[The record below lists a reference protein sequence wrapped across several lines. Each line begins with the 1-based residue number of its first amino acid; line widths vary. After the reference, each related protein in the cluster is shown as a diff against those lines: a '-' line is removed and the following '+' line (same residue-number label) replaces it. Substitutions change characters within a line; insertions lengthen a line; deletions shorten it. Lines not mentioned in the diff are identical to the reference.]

1 MANLY
6 SIPALRV
13 GIVISWRLERSM
25 KRTFGTIFIG
35 LILVALLGGSTDLLH
50 SGSAAQNQR
59 LDLLIRGGRVID
71 GLGGDPVV
79 ADIGISGDRILFIGD
94 AAREKRQAGR
104 VIEAKGLVVAPGF
117 IDPHTHAAE
126 DLGTMSGHSN
136 QNFLFQGVT
145 TVVTG
150 NDGSGPLPIGA
161 TLKRW
166 QDQGIGTNAV
176 LYIGHGSVRQRVMGM
191 SDAAPTAEQ
200 LEKMRS
206 LVREGMAEG
215 AFGMSTGLYY
225 APGSYAKTAEVV
237 ELAKVVAG
245 LGGVYDTH
253 MRDESTY
260 NIGVL
265 DSIRETIE
273 IGRQARLPVHISH
286 IKMLGVD
293 VWGRS
298 DEAIGIIE
306 AARREGIAVTAN
318 QYPYTASGTSLTAAL
333 VPRWAEV
340 GGNGELLKRI
350 DDPAIRPRLIA
361 EMEINLKRR
370 GGADSLLITRTRD
383 LSLVGKR
390 LDAIARARGKSAIET
405 ALEIIR
411 EGGAGVASFNMSEK
425 DIENFM
431 KQPWVMTGSDGS
443 SGHPR
448 KYGTYPRK
456 ISDYVIKRRVISLP
470 RMIEAS
476 SRQVAAEL
484 RIPERGR
491 IATGWYAD
499 LIVFDEKTIAEKA
512 TYEQPEVLSTGMRYV
527 LVNGKLAI
535 DNGQYTGALAGR
547 ALKK

>member
-1 MANLY
+1 
-6 SIPALRV
+6 
-13 GIVISWRLERSM
+13 M
-25 KRTFGTIFIG
+25 KITLGKILIG
-35 LILVALLGGSTDLLH
+35 LALLALPAGLTVLIEPGW
-50 SGSAAQNQR
+50 AAQKEQ

-71 GLGGDPVV
+71 GLGGEPKITDV
-79 ADIGISGDRILFIGD
+79 GISGDRIVFIGD
-94 AAREKRQAGR
+94 AASAKREATR
-104 VIEAKGLVVAPGF
+104 VIEAQGLIVAPGF

-126 DLGTMSGHSN
+126 DLGTMSGRSN

-150 NDGSGPLPIGA
+150 NDGNGPLPIGG

-166 QDQGIGTNAV
+166 QEQGIGTNAV
-176 LYIGHGSVRQRVMGM
+176 LYVGHGSIRQRVMGM
-191 SDAAPTAEQ
+191 SDAAPGPEQ
-200 LEKMRS
+200 LEKMKS
-206 LVREGMAEG
+206 LVRDGMKEG

-225 APGSYAKTAEVV
+225 APGSYARTAEVI

-260 NIGVL
+260 NVGVL
-265 DSIRETIE
+265 ESIRETIE
-273 IGRQARLPVHISH
+273 IGRQAGLPVHISH

-293 VWGRS
+293 VWGKS
-298 DEAIGIIE
+298 DEAIRIIE
-306 AARREGIAVTAN
+306 EARRGGIAVTAN

-340 GGNGELLKRI
+340 GGNAELLKRI
-350 DDPAIRPRLIA
+350 EDPAIRPRLVA
-361 EMEINLKRR
+361 EMEVNLKRR
-370 GGADSLLITRTRD
+370 GGAESLLITRTRD
-383 LSLVGKR
+383 QALVGRR
-390 LDAIARARGKSAIET
+390 LDAIARARGRSAVET

-411 EGGAGVASFNMSEK
+411 EGGAGVASFNMSER

-456 ISDYVIKRRVISLP
+456 ISDYVMKRQVISLP

-476 SRQVAAEL
+476 SNQVATEV

-491 IATGWYAD
+491 IVHGWYAD
-499 LIVFDEKTIAEKA
+499 IIVFDEKTLAERA
-512 TYEQPEVLSTGMRYV
+512 TYEQPEVLSTGMRFV
-527 LVNGKLAI
+527 IVNGKLAI
-535 DNGQYTGALAGR
+535 ENGQYTGALAGR
-547 ALKK
+547 ALKKQ

>member
-1 MANLY
+1 MKNILGKILVGSILLA
-6 SIPALRV
+6 IPA
-13 GIVISWRLERSM
+13 
-25 KRTFGTIFIG
+25 G
-35 LILVALLGGSTDLLH
+35 LSALIAPGR
-50 SGSAAQNQR
+50 AAQNRR

-71 GLGGDPVV
+71 GLGGEASVTDV
-79 ADIGISGDRILFIGD
+79 GITGDRIVFIGD
-94 AAREKRQAGR
+94 AARAKLGAAR
-104 VIEAKGLVVAPGF
+104 VIEASGMIVAPGF

-126 DLGTMSGHSN
+126 DLGSMSGRSN

-150 NDGSGPLPIGA
+150 NDGSGPLPIGG

-166 QDQGIGTNAV
+166 QEQGIGTNAI
-176 LYIGHGSVRQRVMGM
+176 LYVGHGSVRQRVMGM
-191 SDAAPTAEQ
+191 SDAAPTPEQ
-200 LEKMRS
+200 MARMKTLVADGMR
-206 LVREGMAEG
+206 EG

-225 APGSYAKTAEVV
+225 APGSYARTPEVI

-260 NIGVL
+260 NVGVL

-273 IGRQARLPVHISH
+273 IGRQAQLPVHISH

-293 VWGRS
+293 VWGKS
-298 DEAIGIIE
+298 DEAIRIVE
-306 AARREGIAVTAN
+306 EARREGIAVTAN

-340 GGNGELLKRI
+340 GGNVELLKRI
-350 DDPAIRPRLIA
+350 DDPVVRPRLIA
-361 EMEINLKRR
+361 EMEVNLKRR

-383 LSLVGKR
+383 QALIGKR
-390 LDAIARARGKSAIET
+390 LDAIARGRGKSAIET

-411 EGGAGVASFNMSEK
+411 DGGAGVASFNMNEK

-431 KQPWVMTGSDGS
+431 KQSWVMTGSDGS

-456 ISDYVIKRRVISLP
+456 ISDYVMKRRVITLP
-470 RMIEAS
+470 RMIQAS
-476 SRQVAAEL
+476 SSQVSTAL
-484 RIPERGR
+484 RIPARGR

-499 LIVFDEKTIAEKA
+499 IIVFDEKTIAEKA
-512 TYEQPEVLSTGMRYV
+512 TYEQPENLATGMRTV
-527 LVNGKLAI
+527 IVNGKLAI
-535 DNGQYTGALAGR
+535 DNGQYTGVLAGQ
-547 ALKK
+547 ALKKE

>member
-1 MANLY
+1 MNKTPGK
-6 SIPALRV
+6 I
-13 GIVISWRLERSM
+13 GIA
-25 KRTFGTIFIG
+25 
-35 LILVALLGGSTDLLH
+35 LILLALAGGVSTLVEP
-50 SGSAAQNQR
+50 GRAAQNQR
-59 LDLLIRGGRVID
+59 LDILIRGGRVID

-79 ADIGISGDRILFIGD
+79 TDVGISGDRIVFIGD
-94 AAREKRQAGR
+94 AARDKRQAGR

-126 DLGTMSGHSN
+126 DLGTLSGHSN

-150 NDGSGPLPIGA
+150 NDGSSPLPIGA

-200 LEKMRS
+200 LDKMKS
-206 LVREGMAEG
+206 LVREAMREG

-225 APGSYAKTAEVV
+225 APGSYAKTAEVI
-237 ELAKVVAG
+237 ELAKVVAAQ
-245 LGGVYDTH
+245 GGVYDTH

-293 VWGRS
+293 VWGKS
-298 DEAIGIIE
+298 DEAIRLIE
-306 AARREGIAVTAN
+306 EARREGIAVTAN

-340 GGNGELLKRI
+340 GGTAELFKRI
-350 DDPAIRPRLIA
+350 DDPAVRLRLIT
-361 EMEINLKRR
+361 EMEVNLKRR
-370 GGADSLLITRTRD
+370 GGAESLLITRARNQD
-383 LSLVGKR
+383 LVGKR
-390 LDAIARARGKSAIET
+390 LNEIARARSKSAVET

-456 ISDYVIKRRVISLP
+456 ISDYVLKRRVISLP

-476 SRQVAAEL
+476 SNQVATEL

-491 IATGWYAD
+491 IAIGWFAD
-499 LIVFDEKTIAEKA
+499 IIAFDEKTIAEQA

-535 DNGQYTGALAGR
+535 QDGQFTGVLMGR

>member
-1 MANLY
+1 MKKTPGK
-6 SIPALRV
+6 I
-13 GIVISWRLERSM
+13 GIA
-25 KRTFGTIFIG
+25 
-35 LILVALLGGSTDLLH
+35 LILLALAGGVSTLVEP
-50 SGSAAQNQR
+50 GRAAQNQR
-59 LDLLIRGGRVID
+59 LDILIRGGRVID

-79 ADIGISGDRILFIGD
+79 TDVGISGDRIVFIGD
-94 AAREKRQAGR
+94 AARDKRQAGR

-150 NDGSGPLPIGA
+150 NDGSSPLPIGA

-200 LEKMRS
+200 LDKMKS
-206 LVREGMAEG
+206 LVREAMREG

-225 APGSYAKTAEVV
+225 APGSYAKTAEVI
-237 ELAKVVAG
+237 ELAKVVAAQ
-245 LGGVYDTH
+245 GGVYDTH

-293 VWGRS
+293 VWGKS
-298 DEAIGIIE
+298 DEAIRLIE
-306 AARREGIAVTAN
+306 EARREGIAVTAN

-340 GGNGELLKRI
+340 GGTAELFKRI
-350 DDPAIRPRLIA
+350 DDPAVRLRLIT
-361 EMEINLKRR
+361 EREVNLKRR
-370 GGADSLLITRTRD
+370 GGAESLLITRARNQD
-383 LSLVGKR
+383 LVGKR
-390 LDAIARARGKSAIET
+390 LNEIARARSKSAVET

-431 KQPWVMTGSDGS
+431 KQPWVMT
-443 SGHPR
+443 
-448 KYGTYPRK
+448 
-456 ISDYVIKRRVISLP
+456 
-470 RMIEAS
+470 
-476 SRQVAAEL
+476 
-484 RIPERGR
+484 
-491 IATGWYAD
+491 
-499 LIVFDEKTIAEKA
+499 
-512 TYEQPEVLSTGMRYV
+512 
-527 LVNGKLAI
+527 
-535 DNGQYTGALAGR
+535 
-547 ALKK
+547 

>member
-1 MANLY
+1 MNKTPGK
-6 SIPALRV
+6 I
-13 GIVISWRLERSM
+13 GIA
-25 KRTFGTIFIG
+25 
-35 LILVALLGGSTDLLH
+35 LILLALAGGVSTLVEP
-50 SGSAAQNQR
+50 GRAAQNQR
-59 LDLLIRGGRVID
+59 LDILIRGGRVID

-79 ADIGISGDRILFIGD
+79 TDVGISGDRIVFIGD
-94 AAREKRQAGR
+94 AARDKRQAGR

-150 NDGSGPLPIGA
+150 NDGSSPLPIGA

-200 LEKMRS
+200 LDKMKS
-206 LVREGMAEG
+206 LVREAMREG

-225 APGSYAKTAEVV
+225 APGSYAKTAEVI
-237 ELAKVVAG
+237 ELAKVVAAQ
-245 LGGVYDTH
+245 GGVYDTH

-293 VWGRS
+293 VWGKS
-298 DEAIGIIE
+298 DEAIRLIE
-306 AARREGIAVTAN
+306 EARREGIAVTAN

-340 GGNGELLKRI
+340 GGTAELFKRI
-350 DDPAIRPRLIA
+350 DDPAVRLRLIT
-361 EMEINLKRR
+361 EMEVNLKRR
-370 GGADSLLITRTRD
+370 GGAESLLITRARNQD
-383 LSLVGKR
+383 LVGKR
-390 LDAIARARGKSAIET
+390 LNEIARARSKSAVET

-456 ISDYVIKRRVISLP
+456 ISDYVLKRRVISLP

-476 SRQVAAEL
+476 SNQVATEL

-491 IATGWYAD
+491 IAIGWFAD
-499 LIVFDEKTIAEKA
+499 IIAFDEKTIAEQA

-535 DNGQYTGALAGR
+535 QDGQFTGVLMGR

>member
-1 MANLY
+1 MKKTPGK
-6 SIPALRV
+6 I
-13 GIVISWRLERSM
+13 GIA
-25 KRTFGTIFIG
+25 
-35 LILVALLGGSTDLLH
+35 LILLALAGGVSTLVEP
-50 SGSAAQNQR
+50 GRAAQNQR
-59 LDLLIRGGRVID
+59 LDILIRGGRVID
-71 GLGGDPVV
+71 GLGGDHVV
-79 ADIGISGDRILFIGD
+79 TQVGNSGDRIVFIGD
-94 AAREKRQAGR
+94 AARDKRQAGR

-150 NDGSGPLPIGA
+150 NDGSSPLPIGA

-200 LEKMRS
+200 LDKMKS
-206 LVREGMAEG
+206 LVREAMREG

-225 APGSYAKTAEVV
+225 APGSYAKTAEVI
-237 ELAKVVAG
+237 ELAKVVAAQ
-245 LGGVYDTH
+245 GGVYDTH

-260 NIGVL
+260 NVGVL

-293 VWGRS
+293 VWGKS
-298 DEAIGIIE
+298 DEAIRLIE
-306 AARREGIAVTAN
+306 EARREGIAVTAN

-340 GGNGELLKRI
+340 GGTAELFKRI
-350 DDPAIRPRLIA
+350 DDPAVRLRLIT
-361 EMEINLKRR
+361 EMEVNLKRR
-370 GGADSLLITRTRD
+370 GGAESLLITRARNQD
-383 LSLVGKR
+383 LVGKR
-390 LDAIARARGKSAIET
+390 LNEIARARSKSAVET

-456 ISDYVIKRRVISLP
+456 ISDYVLKRRVISLP

-476 SRQVAAEL
+476 SNQVATEL

-491 IATGWYAD
+491 IAIGWFAD
-499 LIVFDEKTIAEKA
+499 IIAFDEKTIAEQA

-535 DNGQYTGALAGR
+535 QDGQFTGVLMGR

>member
-1 MANLY
+1 MKKTPGK
-6 SIPALRV
+6 I
-13 GIVISWRLERSM
+13 GIA
-25 KRTFGTIFIG
+25 
-35 LILVALLGGSTDLLH
+35 LILLALAGGVSTLVEP
-50 SGSAAQNQR
+50 GRAAQNQR
-59 LDLLIRGGRVID
+59 LDILIRGGRVID

-79 ADIGISGDRILFIGD
+79 TDVGISGDRIVFIGD
-94 AAREKRQAGR
+94 AARDKRQAGR

-150 NDGSGPLPIGA
+150 NDGSSPLPIGA

-200 LEKMRS
+200 LDKMKS
-206 LVREGMAEG
+206 LVREAMREG

-225 APGSYAKTAEVV
+225 APGSYAKTAEVI
-237 ELAKVVAG
+237 ELAKVVAAQ
-245 LGGVYDTH
+245 GGVYDTH

-260 NIGVL
+260 NVGVL

-293 VWGRS
+293 VWGKS
-298 DEAIGIIE
+298 DEAIRLIE
-306 AARREGIAVTAN
+306 EARREGIAVTAN

-340 GGNGELLKRI
+340 GGTAELFKRI
-350 DDPAIRPRLIA
+350 DDPAVRLRLIT
-361 EMEINLKRR
+361 EMEVNLKRR
-370 GGADSLLITRTRD
+370 GGAESLLITRARNQD
-383 LSLVGKR
+383 LVGKR
-390 LDAIARARGKSAIET
+390 LNEIARARSKSAVET

-456 ISDYVIKRRVISLP
+456 ISDYVLKRRVISLP

-476 SRQVAAEL
+476 SNQVATEL

-491 IATGWYAD
+491 IAIGWFAD
-499 LIVFDEKTIAEKA
+499 IIAFDEKTIAEQA

-535 DNGQYTGALAGR
+535 QDGQFTGVLMGR

>member
-1 MANLY
+1 MNKTPGK
-6 SIPALRV
+6 I
-13 GIVISWRLERSM
+13 GIA
-25 KRTFGTIFIG
+25 
-35 LILVALLGGSTDLLH
+35 LILLALAGGVSTLVEP
-50 SGSAAQNQR
+50 GRAAQNQR
-59 LDLLIRGGRVID
+59 LDILIRGGRVID

-79 ADIGISGDRILFIGD
+79 TDVGISGDRIVFIGD
-94 AAREKRQAGR
+94 AARDKRQAGR

-150 NDGSGPLPIGA
+150 NDGSSPLPIGA

-200 LEKMRS
+200 LDKMKS
-206 LVREGMAEG
+206 LVREAMLEG

-225 APGSYAKTAEVV
+225 APGSYAKTAEVI
-237 ELAKVVAG
+237 ELAKVVAAQ
-245 LGGVYDTH
+245 GGVYDTH

-293 VWGRS
+293 VWGKS
-298 DEAIGIIE
+298 DEAIRLIE
-306 AARREGIAVTAN
+306 EARREGIAVTAN

-340 GGNGELLKRI
+340 GGTAELFKRI
-350 DDPAIRPRLIA
+350 DDPAVRLRLIT
-361 EMEINLKRR
+361 EMEVNLKRR
-370 GGADSLLITRTRD
+370 GGAESLLITRARNQD
-383 LSLVGKR
+383 LVGKR
-390 LDAIARARGKSAIET
+390 LNEIARARSKSAVET

-456 ISDYVIKRRVISLP
+456 ISDYVLKRRVISLP

-476 SRQVAAEL
+476 SNQVATEL

-491 IATGWYAD
+491 IAIGWFAD
-499 LIVFDEKTIAEKA
+499 IIAFDEKTIAEQA

-535 DNGQYTGALAGR
+535 QDGQFTGVLMGR

>member
-1 MANLY
+1 MKKTPGK
-6 SIPALRV
+6 I
-13 GIVISWRLERSM
+13 GIA
-25 KRTFGTIFIG
+25 
-35 LILVALLGGSTDLLH
+35 LILLALAGGVSTLVEP
-50 SGSAAQNQR
+50 GRAAQNQR
-59 LDLLIRGGRVID
+59 LDILIRGGRVID

-79 ADIGISGDRILFIGD
+79 TDVGISGDRIVFIGD
-94 AAREKRQAGR
+94 AARDKRQAGR

-150 NDGSGPLPIGA
+150 NDGSSPLPIGA

-200 LEKMRS
+200 LDKMKS
-206 LVREGMAEG
+206 LVREAMREG

-225 APGSYAKTAEVV
+225 APGSYAKTAEVI
-237 ELAKVVAG
+237 ELAKVVAAQ
-245 LGGVYDTH
+245 GGVYDTH

-293 VWGRS
+293 VWGKS
-298 DEAIGIIE
+298 DEAIRLIE
-306 AARREGIAVTAN
+306 EARREGIAVTAN

-340 GGNGELLKRI
+340 GGTAELFKRI
-350 DDPAIRPRLIA
+350 DDPAVRLRLIT
-361 EMEINLKRR
+361 EMEVNLKRR
-370 GGADSLLITRTRD
+370 GGAESLLITRTRNQD
-383 LSLVGKR
+383 LVGKR
-390 LDAIARARGKSAIET
+390 LNEIARARSKSAVET

-456 ISDYVIKRRVISLP
+456 ISDYVLKRRVISLP

-476 SRQVAAEL
+476 SNQVATEL

-491 IATGWYAD
+491 IAIGWFAD
-499 LIVFDEKTIAEKA
+499 IIAFDEKTIAEQA

-535 DNGQYTGALAGR
+535 QDGQFTGVLMGR

>member
-1 MANLY
+1 MKKTPGK
-6 SIPALRV
+6 I
-13 GIVISWRLERSM
+13 GIA
-25 KRTFGTIFIG
+25 
-35 LILVALLGGSTDLLH
+35 LILLALAGGVSTLVEP
-50 SGSAAQNQR
+50 GRAAQNQR
-59 LDLLIRGGRVID
+59 LDILIRGGRVID

-79 ADIGISGDRILFIGD
+79 TDVGISGDRIVFIGD
-94 AAREKRQAGR
+94 AARDKRQAGR

-150 NDGSGPLPIGA
+150 NDGSSPLPIGA

-200 LEKMRS
+200 LDKMKS
-206 LVREGMAEG
+206 LVREAMREG

-225 APGSYAKTAEVV
+225 APGSYAKTAEVI
-237 ELAKVVAG
+237 ELAKVVAAQ
-245 LGGVYDTH
+245 GGVYDTH

-293 VWGRS
+293 VWGKS
-298 DEAIGIIE
+298 DEAIRLIE
-306 AARREGIAVTAN
+306 EARREGIAVTAN

-340 GGNGELLKRI
+340 GGTAELFKRI
-350 DDPAIRPRLIA
+350 DDPAVRLRLIT
-361 EMEINLKRR
+361 EMEVNLKRR
-370 GGADSLLITRTRD
+370 GGAESLLITRARNQD
-383 LSLVGKR
+383 LVGKR
-390 LDAIARARGKSAIET
+390 LNEIARARSKSAVET

-456 ISDYVIKRRVISLP
+456 ISDYVLKRRVISLP

-476 SRQVAAEL
+476 SNQVATEL

-491 IATGWYAD
+491 IAIGWFAD
-499 LIVFDEKTIAEKA
+499 IIAFDEKTIAEQA

-535 DNGQYTGALAGR
+535 QDGQFTGVLMGR

>member
-1 MANLY
+1 MNKTPGK
-6 SIPALRV
+6 I
-13 GIVISWRLERSM
+13 GIA
-25 KRTFGTIFIG
+25 
-35 LILVALLGGSTDLLH
+35 LILLALAGGVSTLVEP
-50 SGSAAQNQR
+50 GRAAQNQR
-59 LDLLIRGGRVID
+59 LDILIRGGRVID

-79 ADIGISGDRILFIGD
+79 TDVGISGDRIVFIGD
-94 AAREKRQAGR
+94 AARDKRQAGR

-150 NDGSGPLPIGA
+150 NDGSSPLPIGA

-200 LEKMRS
+200 LDKMKS
-206 LVREGMAEG
+206 LVREAMREG

-225 APGSYAKTAEVV
+225 APGSYAKTAEVI
-237 ELAKVVAG
+237 ELAKVVAAQ
-245 LGGVYDTH
+245 GGVYDTH

-260 NIGVL
+260 NVGVL

-293 VWGRS
+293 VWGKS
-298 DEAIGIIE
+298 DEAIRLIE
-306 AARREGIAVTAN
+306 EARREGIAVTAN

-340 GGNGELLKRI
+340 GGTAELFKRI
-350 DDPAIRPRLIA
+350 DDPAVRLRLIT
-361 EMEINLKRR
+361 EMEVNLKRR
-370 GGADSLLITRTRD
+370 GGAESLLITRARNQD
-383 LSLVGKR
+383 LVGKR
-390 LDAIARARGKSAIET
+390 LNEIARARSKSAVET

-456 ISDYVIKRRVISLP
+456 ISDYVLKRRVISLP

-476 SRQVAAEL
+476 SNQVATEL

-491 IATGWYAD
+491 IAIGWFAD
-499 LIVFDEKTIAEKA
+499 IIAFDEKTIAEQA

-535 DNGQYTGALAGR
+535 QDGQFTGVLMGR

>member
-1 MANLY
+1 MKKTPGK
-6 SIPALRV
+6 I
-13 GIVISWRLERSM
+13 GIA
-25 KRTFGTIFIG
+25 
-35 LILVALLGGSTDLLH
+35 LILLALAGGVSTLVEP
-50 SGSAAQNQR
+50 GRAAQNQR
-59 LDLLIRGGRVID
+59 LDILIRGGRVID

-79 ADIGISGDRILFIGD
+79 TDVGISGDRIVFIGD
-94 AAREKRQAGR
+94 AARDKRQAGR

-126 DLGTMSGHSN
+126 DLGTLSGHSN

-150 NDGSGPLPIGA
+150 NDGSSPLPIGA

-200 LEKMRS
+200 LDKMKS
-206 LVREGMAEG
+206 LVREAMREG

-225 APGSYAKTAEVV
+225 APGSYAKTAEVI
-237 ELAKVVAG
+237 ELAKVVAAQ
-245 LGGVYDTH
+245 GGVYDTH

-260 NIGVL
+260 NVGVL

-273 IGRQARLPVHISH
+273 IGRLARLPVHISH

-293 VWGRS
+293 VWGKS
-298 DEAIGIIE
+298 DEAIRLIE
-306 AARREGIAVTAN
+306 EARREGIAVTAN

-340 GGNGELLKRI
+340 GGTAELFKRI
-350 DDPAIRPRLIA
+350 DDPAVRLRLIT
-361 EMEINLKRR
+361 EMEVNLKRR
-370 GGADSLLITRTRD
+370 GGAESLLITRARNQD
-383 LSLVGKR
+383 LVGKR
-390 LDAIARARGKSAIET
+390 LNEIARARSKSAVET

-456 ISDYVIKRRVISLP
+456 ISDYVLKRRVISLP

-476 SRQVAAEL
+476 SNQVATEL

-491 IATGWYAD
+491 IAIGWFAD
-499 LIVFDEKTIAEKA
+499 IIAFDEKTIAEQA

-535 DNGQYTGALAGR
+535 QDGQFTGVLMGR